1 MSAQPRP
8 RRKTPETWGIQT
20 ELASVTDGAAFHMDI
35 TVPRVCVQK
44 DHRHV
49 VVVVV
54 VTVVVCVHFMTVVNG
69 KVGLQLTRC

>member
-1 MSAQPRP
+1 
-8 RRKTPETWGIQT
+8 
-20 ELASVTDGAAFHMDI
+20 MDI

-44 DHRHV
+44 DHRHVV